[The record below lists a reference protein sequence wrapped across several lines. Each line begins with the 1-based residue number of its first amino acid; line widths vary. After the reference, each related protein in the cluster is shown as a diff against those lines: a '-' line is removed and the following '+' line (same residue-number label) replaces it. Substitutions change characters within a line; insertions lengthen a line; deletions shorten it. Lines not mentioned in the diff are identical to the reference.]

1 MRVLRPLLCVLFA
14 ASALPAAPAA
24 AQAAFG
30 PDSASVLGI
39 APRGAWLPG
48 SRSYLGLNLGR
59 SRYNVSCGTTALLC
73 DDSDRPAELY
83 AGTMVGNFWGVEL
96 GYLNM
101 GRIAR
106 ESAET
111 RAQGL
116 NLSLVG
122 KAQVA
127 RSLRVFGKVGST
139 YGRSET
145 AALAASSIAAGSEQG
160 FGLSY
165 GAGVSYDFTPRL
177 SATLELDSNDFR
189 FSGVGRDPVRSTSL
203 GLQYRY

>member
-1 MRVLRPLLCVLFA
+1 MQVLRPLLCLLFA
-14 ASALPAAPAA
+14 ASALPAPAA
-24 AQAAFG
+24 AQVVLA
-30 PDSASVLGI
+30 PDNAPALGA
-39 APRGAWLPG
+39 APRGAWLQPG

-59 SRYNVSCGTTALLC
+59 SRYNVSCSTTALLC

-106 ESAET
+106 AGGET
-111 RAQGL
+111 SAQGL

-127 RSLRVFGKVGST
+127 RSMRVFGKVGST
-139 YGRSET
+139 YGRSDT
-145 AALAASSIAAGSEQG
+145 AALAASSIATGSDRA
-160 FGLSY
+160 LVCPT
-165 GAGVSYDFTPRL
+165 AP
-177 SATLELDSNDFR
+177 A
-189 FSGVGRDPVRSTSL
+189 
-203 GLQYRY
+203 